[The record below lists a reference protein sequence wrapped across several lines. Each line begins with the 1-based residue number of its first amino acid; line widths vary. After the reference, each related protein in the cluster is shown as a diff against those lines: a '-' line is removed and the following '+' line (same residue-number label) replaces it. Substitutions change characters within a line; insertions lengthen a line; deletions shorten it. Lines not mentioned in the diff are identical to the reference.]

1 MRTIFAIAV
10 VFALLL
16 TGCPGGDD
24 VSKQDPIDPT
34 VTWPAGLTAVSGQT
48 LGDIALN
55 AYDNDGGTPGAF
67 SWTTPA
73 ASVGHGYGASTYS
86 MTFTPTDRSAYHTV
100 SDDVDVAVTIAMV
113 LVEKGTFEMG
123 KNGDGTA
130 NNDPY
135 GGIRTVT
142 LTQDFYI
149 GKYEVTQAQY
159 KAVMETTI
167 EEQQALWNGTNITN
181 YGRGDN
187 YPMYFVSWFDAIV
200 FCNKLSMMEGFT
212 PAFSI
217 DGETDPAEWGEVPAT
232 ATHDNYAKYQ
242 DVEIV
247 ADSTGY
253 RLPSEAQWEYAAKG
267 GHKASDPY
275 YIYSGSNRIGRVA
288 WYYNNNGTAGTEFY
302 GAKRVGTKQAN
313 ELGIHDMSGNI
324 VEWCL
329 DNPYNQYDPPGTTD
343 DPLTWV
349 TGSYNSNKNNRG
361 GHWADSF
368 QTRLVYGSGMYPYS
382 RGFYYGIRLVRPAE

>member
-10 VFALLL
+10 VCALLL
-16 TGCPGGDD
+16 TGCD
-24 VSKQDPIDPT
+24 VGNDGSKSDKTDKTDPTDTVDDPIVDP
-34 VTWPAGLTAVSGQT
+34 LTGEVIF
-48 LGDIALN
+48 L
-55 AYDNDGGTPGAF
+55 
-67 SWTTPA
+67 
-73 ASVGHGYGASTYS
+73 H
-86 MTFTPTDRSAYHTV
+86 
-100 SDDVDVAVTIAMV
+100 MV
-113 LVEKGTFEMG
+113 HVQKGSFEMG
-123 KNGDGTA
+123 KNGDGTVTA
-130 NNDPY
+130 NNANVSY

-142 LTQDFYI
+142 LTKDFYI
-149 GKYEVTQAQY
+149 GKYEVTQAQW
-159 KAVMETTI
+159 KAVMGTTI

-232 ATHDNYAKYQ
+232 TTHENYAKYQ